1 MHPAIQVTLLH
12 FVQFAALAIE
22 TLAVAIILVAVL
34 SGTAVYLSHRI
45 SETSYTYYKHTLGK
59 GLLLGLEVLVAA
71 DVIRTVALEPTIQNI
86 IGLGLLVLVR
96 TFLSWSL
103 IVEIE
108 GGWPWQRDRR
118 PTLSQG
124 VAEHVS
130 GPSGTQGQ

>member
-1 MHPAIQVTLLH
+1 MNGTIQVASVH
-12 FVQFAALAIE
+12 FVQFVALAIE

-34 SGTAVYLSHRI
+34 SGTAIYLVNRA
-45 SETSYTYYKHTLGK
+45 SEAGYTSYKHTLGK

-118 PTLSQG
+118 LTLNQG
-124 VAEHVS
+124 VAGHDS
-130 GPSGTQGQ
+130 GPSGAQGQ